1 MVEAEFDGLAPSLRD
16 LVVPT
21 PFGSIVALLFDV
33 SRRPFVV
40 KNTVYGQTGGGPVS
54 MEVPWRRG
62 TAIHTARRDELLRI
76 LVPRQV
82 LPDIE
87 VLHAS
92 AARGIRAPIDPAYG
106 GQPSDIERSEHLS
119 WNFSLTLY
127 VTPRTTDL
135 LVLPTHKMVLIFAL
149 GSEKPQRAA
158 EFHFVAPYRSVG
170 PTNSVLDSST
180 VTASAGEAV
189 LRGPRLLY
197 ARASHPEVIRS
208 LPTNGD
214 LAVTLT
220 MSPAGSDLTTETAFQ
235 LLACEVLA
243 EHQRRWEKE
252 RGAA

>member
-1 MVEAEFDGLAPSLRD
+1 
-16 LVVPT
+16 
-21 PFGSIVALLFDV
+21 
-33 SRRPFVV
+33 
-40 KNTVYGQTGGGPVS
+40 

-180 VTASAGEAV
+180 VTASQERRFSVALGCCMHVPRTPKSSAAFPQTV
-189 LRGPRLLY
+189 ILLLR
-197 ARASHPEVIRS
+197 
-208 LPTNGD
+208 
-214 LAVTLT
+214 
-220 MSPAGSDLTTETAFQ
+220 
-235 LLACEVLA
+235 
-243 EHQRRWEKE
+243 
-252 RGAA
+252 